1 MHNMNVSEHILYVG
15 ADDTTLDLFESQYP
29 VPEGIS
35 YNSYV
40 ILDEKIAVMDTV
52 DARGSETWRE
62 SLAKVLGGR
71 TPDYLVVQHLEPDHS
86 ANIAYLAER
95 YPAMQL
101 VGTAKTKQ
109 MIPQFFDED
118 LSGRFLVVGEGD
130 TLSLGSHTL
139 QFVMAPMIHWP
150 EVMMTYEQSEK
161 VFFSADAF
169 GTFGAICND
178 IPWEQEASHYYL
190 NIVGKYGPSVQT
202 LLKKA
207 GGLDI
212 ATIAP
217 LHGPVLHENLGF
229 YLEKYN
235 IWSSYRVEKEGVLI
249 CYASIHG
256 NTKRAVCRFADEL
269 KAEGVKVK
277 TLDLTREHVSEAVE
291 KCFQYGKIILAAVS
305 YDGNLMP
312 AMEDLLYH
320 LEIKN
325 YQNRRVGLV
334 ENGSWAPVAAK
345 KMQEHLEAMKDI
357 EICEQV
363 VTIKTTRKDADQ
375 PAWDA
380 LKKQILA

>member
-1 MHNMNVSEHILYVG
+1 MNKMDVSQDILYIG

-40 ILDEKIAVMDTV
+40 IMDDKIAVMDTV
-52 DARGSETWRE
+52 DARGSETWQKA
-62 SLAKVLGGR
+62 LAKALGDKE
-71 TPDYLVVQHLEPDHS
+71 PSYLIVQHLEPDHS
-86 ANIAYLAER
+86 ANIAYLAEK

-109 MIPQFFDED
+109 MIPQFFEED
-118 LSGRFLVVGEGD
+118 LSDRFVVVGEGN
-130 TLSLGSHTL
+130 TLELGHHTL
-139 QFVMAPMIHWP
+139 QFLMAPMIHWP

-161 VFFSADAF
+161 VFFTADAF

-178 IPWEQEASHYYL
+178 VPWEQEASHYYL
-190 NIVGKYGPSVQT
+190 NIVGKYGASVQT

-207 GGLDI
+207 AALDI
-212 ATIAP
+212 QTIAP
-217 LHGPVLHENLGF
+217 LHGPVLRENLSF
-229 YLEKYN
+229 YLDKYN
-235 IWSSYRVEKEGVLI
+235 TWSSYGVEKEGVLI

-269 KAEGVKVK
+269 QADGVKVK
-277 TLDLTREHVSEAVE
+277 LLDLTREHVSEGVE
-291 KCFQYGKIILAAVS
+291 KCLQYGKIILAAVT
-305 YDGNLMP
+305 YDGNLVP

-320 LEIKN
+320 LECKN
-325 YQNRRVGLV
+325 FQSRRVGLV

-345 KMQEHLEAMKDI
+345 KMREHLEGMKDV

-363 VTIKTTRKDADQ
+363 VTIKTTRKAADQ
-375 PAWDA
+375 AAWDA
-380 LKKQILA
+380 LKAQILA

>member
-1 MHNMNVSEHILYVG
+1 MNIKVTETIRYIGVQ
-15 ADDTTLDLFESQYP
+15 DRDLDLFESQYE
-29 VPEGIS
+29 VPNGMA
-35 YNSYV
+35 YHSYV

-52 DARGSETWRE
+52 DSRKTEEW
-62 SLAKVLGGR
+62 LAELKAELGDR
-71 TPDYLVVQHLEPDHS
+71 TPDYVVVQHLEPDHS
-86 ANIAYLAER
+86 GSLQKLLEE
-95 YPAMQL
+95 YPEVKL
-101 VGTAKTKQ
+101 VGNAKTFQ
-109 MIPQFFDED
+109 MLPQFFDLDTE
-118 LSGRFLVVGEGD
+118 GKTLVVKEGD

-139 QFVMAPMIHWP
+139 QFFMAPRVHWP

-169 GTFGAICND
+169 GTFGAICNE

-235 IWSSYRVEKEGVLI
+235 TWSSYRVEKEGVLI